1 MQDWLSTHD
10 ERLLLRIKAVPGAS
24 RDTIAGLLGD
34 QLKIRIIA
42 PPEGGKANQAIIGLL
57 CEQLGIPR
65 GQLTLI
71 SGHTARDK
79 LIQIDGLDSS
89 QARARL
95 GIDD

>member
-1 MQDWLSTHD
+1 MPDWLSTHD

-65 GQLTLI
+65 RQLTLI

-79 LIQIDGLDSS
+79 LIEIDGLDSS

-95 GIDD
+95 GIDG

>member
-1 MQDWLSTHD
+1 MPNWLSTHED
-10 ERLLLRIKAVPGAS
+10 LLLLRIKAVPGAS

-57 CEQLGIPR
+57 CDRLDIPR
-65 GQLTLI
+65 RRIRVT

-79 LIQIDGLDSS
+79 IVRIDGLDIAE
-89 QARARL
+89 ARSRL
-95 GIDD
+95 AIEG

>member
-1 MQDWLSTHD
+1 MPDWLSTHD

-71 SGHTARDK
+71 SGHKARDK

-95 GIDD
+95 GIDA